1 MATKLHSVVKST
13 NTTNMHK
20 KAATMAK
27 AATGT
32 DTIQGMGAIVHD
44 NGVFFR
50 VWAPHAKKVFVT
62 GEFNNWSKNKHEMKH
77 EANGYWGLDIPEAA
91 VNNQYKYILHTD
103 AGELYRNDP
112 YAKEL
117 TNSAGNSLIT
127 DPHFE
132 WTDHDFKM
140 PAWNELVIYEL
151 HIGTFNVK
159 EGGKPGTFESARQRL
174 GYLKA
179 LGINAIEIM
188 PATEF
193 PGGISWGYNPSH
205 PFAIE
210 SDYGGV
216 QGFKELVN
224 AAHEQGIAVI
234 LDVVYNH
241 YGPGDL
247 DLWKFDGWSV
257 NDGGGIY
264 FYQDWRAQT
273 PWGHSRPDYGRPEVR
288 QYIRDN
294 ALMWLEE
301 YHVDGLRT
309 DAIAYIRNVNGS
321 NEPDG
326 DLPDGWTL
334 MKWINEEIKKR
345 FPWKITIAED
355 LQNNEWITKKEEDG
369 GEGFSTQWDPS
380 FAYNV
385 RDVLKVPD
393 DEHRDLKNIQY
404 AIEHCF
410 NGDAFQRVIYTESHD
425 DVANGK
431 QRLPQEIVPDDPQ
444 NWFAKKRSV
453 LGAALTLTCGGIPMI
468 FQGQEFV
475 EDGSF
480 DANRPL
486 DWSKFSEFKGIARL
500 YRDCIR
506 LRRNMDGTTKGL
518 TGQHMRIVHIN
529 HDEKVIAIH
538 RWSDGGPK
546 DSVIAIFNFANK
558 EHKDYVIG
566 MPEEGVWKVRFN
578 SDWKGYDPSFTDTPA
593 LETETFESKKDDH
606 DFSAAINIGPYN
618 ALVLSRD

>member
-1 MATKLHSVVKST
+1 MQKRTATI
-13 NTTNMHK
+13 
-20 KAATMAK
+20 KAAPGE
-27 AATGT
+27 AA
-32 DTIQGMGAIVHD
+32 TIQGMGAIPHEQ
-44 NGVFFR
+44 GVFFR
-50 VWAPHAKKVFVT
+50 VWAPHAKKVFIT
-62 GEFNNWSKNKHEMKH
+62 GDFNNWSKSKHEMKH

-91 VNNQYKYILHTD
+91 INNQYKYIIHTD
-103 AGELYRNDP
+103 AGEELYRNDP

-127 DPHFE
+127 DPNFE

-159 EGGKPGTFESARQRL
+159 ENGKPGTFDSTRQRL

-179 LGINAIEIM
+179 LGVNAIEIM

-193 PGGISWGYNPSH
+193 PGGFSWGYNPAH

-216 QGFKELVN
+216 RGFKELVN
-224 AAHEQGIAVI
+224 AAHELGIAVI

-241 YGPGDL
+241 YGPNDL
-247 DLWKFDGWSV
+247 DLWKFDGWSLD
-257 NDGGGIY
+257 DGGGIY

-273 PWGHSRPDYGRPEVR
+273 PWGHTRPDYGRPEVR

-294 ALMWLEE
+294 ALTWLEE
-301 YHVDGLRT
+301 FHVDGLRT
-309 DAIAYIRNVNGS
+309 DAISYIRNVNGT
-321 NEPDG
+321 NEPDA
-326 DLPDGWTL
+326 DLPDGWSL
-334 MKWINEEIKKR
+334 MKWVNEEVKKR
-345 FPWKITIAED
+345 FPWKIMIAED

-393 DEHRDLKNIQY
+393 DAHRSLKDIQY

-444 NWFAKKRSV
+444 NWFAKKRSI
-453 LGAALTLTCGGIPMI
+453 LGAVLTLTCGGIPMI

-475 EDGSF
+475 EDGYF

-506 LRRNMDGTTKGL
+506 HRRNLDGVTKGL
-518 TGQHMRIVHIN
+518 TGQHVRIIHRN
-529 HDEKVIAIH
+529 DEEKVVVIH
-538 RWSDGGPK
+538 RWHDGGPK
-546 DSVIAIFNFANK
+546 DSVIVIFNFANK
-558 EHKDYVIG
+558 EHKDYIIG
-566 MPEEGVWKVRFN
+566 MPEEGTWKVRFN
-578 SDWKGYDPSFTDTPA
+578 SDWKGYDASFSDTPA

-606 DFSAAINIGPYN
+606 DFSAAIHIGPYN
-618 ALVLSRD
+618 ALILSRD